1 MVPGKNKHTHK
12 YVQMNN
18 TIIIQREA
26 LFAWYTVVTFVAA
39 TIVTF
44 YNVCRTFWML
54 EMKTRFR
61 IL

>member
-1 MVPGKNKHTHK
+1 
-12 YVQMNN
+12 MNN

-44 YNVCRTFWML
+44 YNVPGWYVASLIWML
-54 EMKTRFR
+54 EMKTRYR